1 MVTGRRVGALT
12 LALVTLVV
20 VAGSAAARNHP
31 DTAANGRLTLAA
43 KPVRI
48 VSLSPTATE
57 DLFAIGA
64 GSQVV
69 AVDDQ
74 SNYPASAPKTTLS
87 GFRPNAEA
95 IATYNPDLV
104 VVTFD
109 GGIVAALQK
118 LNLKVL
124 FQPPAR
130 NLADAYQQIGA
141 LGAATG
147 HPKKAAAVVT
157 SMQ

>member
-64 GSQVV
+64 GKQVV
-69 AVDDQ
+69 AVDSQ
-74 SNYPASAPKTTLS
+74 SNYPARAPRTKLSAYT
-87 GFRPNAEA
+87 PNVEA
-95 IATYNPDLV
+95 IAAYRPDLV
-104 VVTFD
+104 VASYAPRGFLP
-109 GGIVAALQK
+109 ALVK
-118 LNLKVL
+118 LKIPVL
-124 FQPPAR
+124 VQGTAV
-130 NLADAYQQIGA
+130 NLADAYGQ
-141 LGAATG
+141 
-147 HPKKAAAVVT
+147 
-157 SMQ
+157 